1 LTAPSGAHRL
11 RVVATGSAAALQP
24 LFHPASVAVV
34 GASDDAAKHGHRLLK
49 NLIAGGYE
57 GRIYPVNP
65 NAQTVLG
72 LKSYASLGAIAG
84 RVDLAIIVIPASLV
98 LDSVREAIAARV
110 RALVIIPAG
119 FGETG
124 EGGRQLQAEIAGLC
138 AQARIP
144 MVGPNCMGVCNFQG
158 KLTAV
163 FNDLK
168 SAPGAVSFV
177 SQSGTYG
184 VTTLNFGVK
193 MGIDFN
199 TFVSSGNEAVT
210 QFTDYLE
217 YLGEDP
223 NSHVIMGYIESLRDG
238 ERFARIARE
247 VTKRKPV
254 VVMKFGRTRKGS
266 MAAASHTGALTGT
279 HAVYSSVFRQC
290 GVIEVTR
297 THDLLNVA
305 LALSLQPP
313 MRGNRVAI
321 IGASGGFAVAATD
334 YLEEHGIEVPT
345 FSEELQQQIRRE
357 ADTRAY
363 ASLQNPID
371 LAADF
376 RAAPLLK
383 CVEISLKQDCID
395 GAIAALPASP
405 FPPLEETIRG
415 LERMQAESGKPLV
428 ICYYAR
434 PEGVEAIQAMTRL
447 LPAYRTPEE
456 VGEVMARLYQYGA

>member
-1 LTAPSGAHRL
+1 
-11 RVVATGSAAALQP
+11 
-24 LFHPASVAVV
+24 V
-34 GASDDAAKHGHRLLK
+34 GASDDASKHGHRLLK
-49 NLIAGGYE
+49 NLIGGGYE

-72 LKSYASLGAIAG
+72 LKSYASLGAIPE
-84 RVDLAIIVIPASLV
+84 RIDLAVIVIPASLV
-98 LDSVREAIAARV
+98 LDTVREAIDAGV
-110 RALVIIPAG
+110 GALVIITAG

-124 EGGRQLQAEIAGLC
+124 ENGRRIQAEIAELC
-138 AQARIP
+138 NRANTP
-144 MVGPNCMGVCNFQG
+144 MVGPNCMGICNFPA

-168 SAPGAVSFV
+168 SAPGTVSFI

-184 VTTLNFGVK
+184 VTTLNYGLK

-210 QFTDYLE
+210 QFSDYLE
-217 YLGEDP
+217 HLGNDP
-223 NSHVIMGYIESLRDG
+223 DTRVIMGYIESLRDG
-238 ERFARIARE
+238 ARFARIAKE
-247 VTKRKPV
+247 VTKKKPV
-254 VVMKFGRTRKGS
+254 VAMKFGRTRKGS
-266 MAAASHTGALTGT
+266 LAAASHTGALTGT
-279 HAVYSSVFRQC
+279 HAIYSSVFRQC

-305 LALSLQPP
+305 LALSVQPP

-334 YLEEHGIEVPT
+334 YLEEHGLEVPT
-345 FSEELQQQIRRE
+345 FSEELQQRIRRE

-376 RAAPLLK
+376 RSAPLLK
-383 CVEISLKQDCID
+383 CVELALKQDCID

-405 FPPLEETIRG
+405 YTPLEETIRG
-415 LERMQAESGKPLV
+415 LEYMQAESGKPLA
-428 ICYYAR
+428 ICFYAR
-434 PEGVEAIQAMTRL
+434 PEGVETIQAMTQS
-447 LPAYRTPEE
+447 LPVYGSPED
-456 VGEVMARLYQYGA
+456 VGQVMACLHQYGAYLRRAGATQR